1 MSRLFNLDSP
11 IMVFLSK
18 MADLLILNLLTLICC
33 IPIITIG
40 ASMTAMSYVTLKMV
54 RDEECY
60 IAKDFFKSFKQ
71 NFKQA
76 TIIWII
82 MLLIIL
88 VIAGDYCIIAYS
100 GIEFYSW
107 MKILLY
113 VVTFMIVLALMHVFP
128 VLARF
133 DNTIRN
139 TFKNSMLMG
148 IMTLPKTVL
157 MVICWLIPTALAFF
171 VPYIMPL
178 TFCFG
183 LSGPSIMCA
192 ALYNKTFKRFEPDV
206 EQPVPDEEWT
216 VAVDDEESDK

>member
-88 VIAGDYCIIAYS
+88 VIAGDYYIIAYS

-157 MVICWLIPTALAFF
+157 MVICWLIPTALAFLF
-171 VPYIMPL
+171 RIL
-178 TFCFG
+178 CHLHF
-183 LSGPSIMCA
+183 
-192 ALYNKTFKRFEPDV
+192 ALDCQAHP
-206 EQPVPDEEWT
+206 
-216 VAVDDEESDK
+216 